1 MESRRVIQG
10 RRTPDVVVQ
19 YHIQRQ
25 RSSGLGISEYC
36 RRQGFSAWTF
46 HLWRQRM
53 ERQEAGKLPERGPG
67 LSFVEVAAAA
77 LPRGYELELGDG
89 LRLRFGRDSSPAE
102 VGPLVRALRNTGG
115 GR

>member
-10 RRTPDVVVQ
+10 RRTPDDVVQ

-25 RSSGLGISEYC
+25 RSSGLTVSEYC
-36 RRQGFSAWTF
+36 RRQGFSSWTF
-46 HLWRQRM
+46 HLWRQRVRKP
-53 ERQEAGKLPERGPG
+53 ESGSLPVSAPG

-77 LPRGYELELGDG
+77 ASGGYELELGEG
-89 LRLRFGRDSSPAE
+89 LRLRFSGGSSPAE
-102 VGPLVRALRNTGG
+102 VGALVRALRTSGA